1 MHSRAAA
8 RALPHGATSS
18 TLRFNARGDY
28 LRCCEPRMTLLD
40 FEVVLA
46 ADLADIADI
55 GAHRFCEYFG
65 LSADDFE
72 SVGRQRLDRL
82 RLRQRDIRR
91 LVDAIDHR
99 LRRSRGSYETR
110 PRIIFRGIAQLL
122 ERRRIREG
130 EPPLVA
136 GR

>member
-18 TLRFNARGDY
+18 TPRFSARGDY
-28 LRCCEPRMTLLD
+28 RRHCEPRMTLLD

-55 GAHRFCEYFG
+55 GAHGFCEYFSF
-65 LSADDFE
+65 SADDFE
-72 SVGRQRLDRL
+72 SVGRQGLDHL
-82 RLRQRDIRR
+82 RLRERDICR

-99 LRRSRGSYETR
+99 LRRSRWSHETR
-110 PRIIFRGIAQLL
+110 PCIIFRGI
-122 ERRRIREG
+122 
-130 EPPLVA
+130 
-136 GR
+136 